1 MKTYEITV
9 QSFTLQGYGQKMG
22 PIFVTIPVEI
32 ITPPEFTVK
41 TLNNTL
47 YSSAVFEIPPQENV
61 AAFALRVGKSLSK
74 RLPIFDEKV
83 TLLPSTFK
91 GGNIRTEPFM
101 WHFFGLSMR
110 GEDGRWSRERSRWL
124 RGPLKGYTA
133 YSKRPNSVTLIWSQ
147 IDPIGDGDF
156 YTVSFKG
163 ADDIKRSKITVK
175 NNKERGYT
183 RITVGALR
191 SGSTYDFVINDANAD
206 CDGKKTFKTSI
217 KAK

>member
-22 PIFVTIPVEI
+22 PIFVTIPVEG

-41 TLNNTL
+41 TLNDTL
-47 YSSAVFEIPPQENV
+47 YNSVVFEIPPQENV

-83 TLLPSTFK
+83 TLLPSSFK
-91 GGNIRTEPFM
+91 GGNIQIEPFM

-110 GEDGRWSRERSRWL
+110 GEDGRWSRERSQWL

-147 IDPIGDGDF
+147 IDPTGDGDF

-163 ADDIKRSKITVK
+163 ADDVKESKITVK

-191 SGSTYDFVINDANAD
+191 SGSTYDFVIKDASAD
-206 CDGKKTFKTSI
+206 YDDKKTFKTSI